1 MVEAFSGEVKVP
13 VGLAGQGRA
22 FGVGKL
28 AVLGELSPRKS
39 SGSNG
44 GGRGGRWRR
53 AACFG
58 FRFILKKKKAFIIF
72 SYYQSDTCLVW
83 KFQDVLESQMKETH

>member
-28 AVLGELSPRKS
+28 ADLGELSPRKP

-44 GGRGGRWRR
+44 GGRGGRWVR

-58 FRFILKKKKAFIIF
+58 FRFILKKKKLLLFFLITKVIHA
-72 SYYQSDTCLVW
+72 CCGNVRMCW
-83 KFQDVLESQMKETH
+83 KAK